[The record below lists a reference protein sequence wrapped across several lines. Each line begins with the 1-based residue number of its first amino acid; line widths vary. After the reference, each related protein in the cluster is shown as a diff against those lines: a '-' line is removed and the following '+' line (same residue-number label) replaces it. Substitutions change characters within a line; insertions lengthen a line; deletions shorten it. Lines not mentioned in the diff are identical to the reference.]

1 MDNRRRSNKHKLKN
15 TMKILEY
22 PNEIL
27 DKKTK
32 KVKKPLDA
40 EIQKLIR
47 NMKETME
54 KADGAGL
61 AAPQV
66 GESLRICTI
75 QYGGEIFA
83 MINPKITSYS
93 REKEIGEE
101 GCLSFPKQF
110 LPIKRSVKI
119 KVRYVDE
126 EGKEIKKKAE
136 DLLARIMQH
145 EIDHLDG
152 IVFIKR
158 K

>member
-1 MDNRRRSNKHKLKN
+1 MN
-15 TMKILEY
+15 ILLY
-22 PNEIL
+22 PNKIL

-40 EIQKLIR
+40 DVQKLISG
-47 NMKETME
+47 MKETME

-75 QYGGEIFA
+75 QYGGEVFA
-83 MINPKITSYS
+83 LINPKITSYS
-93 REKEIGEE
+93 REKEISEE
-101 GCLSFPKQF
+101 GCLSFPGQF
-110 LPIKRSVKI
+110 IPIKRSLKV
-119 KVRYVDE
+119 KVRYIDE
-126 EGKEIKKKAE
+126 EGKEVKKKVE
-136 DLLARIMQH
+136 GLLARIMQH

>member
-1 MDNRRRSNKHKLKN
+1 MEILK
-15 TMKILEY
+15 Y

-32 KVKKPLDA
+32 KVKNPLDA
-40 EIQKLIR
+40 EVQKLIKDI
-47 NMKETME
+47 KETME
-54 KADGAGL
+54 KSDGAGL

-66 GESLRICTI
+66 GESLRICVI
-75 QYGGEIFA
+75 QYGGEVFA

-93 REKEIGEE
+93 REKETHEE
-101 GCLSFPKQF
+101 GCLSFPGQF

-119 KVRYVDE
+119 KVRYIDE
-126 EGKEIKKKAE
+126 SGKEIKKKAE
-136 DLLARIMQH
+136 GLLSRIMQH

>member
-1 MDNRRRSNKHKLKN
+1 MEIIK
-15 TMKILEY
+15 Y
-22 PNEIL
+22 PNKIL

-32 KVKKPLDA
+32 KVKNPLDPK
-40 EIQKLIR
+40 IQKLIKD
-47 NMKETME
+47 MKETME

-75 QYGGEIFA
+75 QYSGDIFA

-101 GCLSFPKQF
+101 GCLSFPRQF
-110 LPIKRSVKI
+110 FPIKRSVKI
-119 KVRYVDE
+119 KVRYIDE
-126 EGKEIKKKAE
+126 EGRDVKKKTE

-145 EIDHLDG
+145 EIDHLNG
-152 IVFIKR
+152 IVFTKR

>member
-1 MDNRRRSNKHKLKN
+1 ME
-15 TMKILEY
+15 ILIY
-22 PNEIL
+22 PNKIL

-32 KVKKPLDA
+32 KVKDPLGT
-40 EIQKLIR
+40 ETQKLIR
-47 NMKETME
+47 SMKEIME

-66 GESLRICTI
+66 GESLRICII
-75 QYGGEIFA
+75 QHGGEIFT

-93 REKEIGEE
+93 REKEIHEE
-101 GCLSFPKQF
+101 GCLSFPGQF

-126 EGKEIKKKAE
+126 NGKEIKKKV
-136 DLLARIMQH
+136 DGLLSRIMQH

>member
-1 MDNRRRSNKHKLKN
+1 MEIIK
-15 TMKILEY
+15 Y
-22 PNEIL
+22 PNKIL

-32 KVKKPLDA
+32 KVKNPLDPK
-40 EIQKLIR
+40 IQKLIKD
-47 NMKETME
+47 MKETME

-75 QYGGEIFA
+75 QYGGDIFA

-101 GCLSFPKQF
+101 GCLSFPRQF
-110 LPIKRSVKI
+110 FPIKRSVKI
-119 KVRYVDE
+119 KVRYIDE
-126 EGKEIKKKAE
+126 EGRDVKKKTE

-145 EIDHLDG
+145 EIDHLNG
-152 IVFIKR
+152 IVFTKR

>member
-1 MDNRRRSNKHKLKN
+1 MEIIK
-15 TMKILEY
+15 Y
-22 PNEIL
+22 PSKIL

-32 KVKKPLDA
+32 KVKNALDA
-40 EIQKLIR
+40 EIKNLIKG
-47 NMKETME
+47 MKEIME
-54 KADGAGL
+54 IAGGAGL
-61 AAPQV
+61 AAPQI

-75 QYGGEIFA
+75 QYGGEVFA

-101 GCLSFPKQF
+101 GCLSFPGQF
-110 LPIKRSVKI
+110 FPVKRSSKI
-119 KVRYVDE
+119 KVRYLDE
-126 EGKEIKKKAE
+126 EGKELKKKVE
-136 DLLARIMQH
+136 GLLARIMQH

>member
-1 MDNRRRSNKHKLKN
+1 MEIIK
-15 TMKILEY
+15 Y
-22 PNEIL
+22 PNKIL

-32 KVKKPLDA
+32 KVKKPLDE
-40 EIQKLIR
+40 EIQKLIKS
-47 NMKETME
+47 MKETME
-54 KADGAGL
+54 KSDGAGL

-66 GESLRICTI
+66 GESLRICAI
-75 QYGGEIFA
+75 QYGGEVFA

-93 REKEIGEE
+93 REKEISDE
-101 GCLSFPKQF
+101 GCLSFPGQF
-110 LPIKRSVKI
+110 FPIKRSVKV

-126 EGKEIKKKAE
+126 EGKETKKKVE
-136 DLLARIMQH
+136 GLLARIMQH

>member
-1 MDNRRRSNKHKLKN
+1 MEIIK
-15 TMKILEY
+15 Y
-22 PNEIL
+22 PNKIL

-32 KVKKPLDA
+32 KVKKPLDE
-40 EIQKLIR
+40 EIQKLIKE
-47 NMKETME
+47 MKEAME

-66 GESLRICTI
+66 GESLRICAI
-75 QYGGEIFA
+75 QYGGEVFA

-101 GCLSFPKQF
+101 GCLSFPGQF
-110 LPIKRSVKI
+110 FPIKRSAKI
-119 KVRYVDE
+119 KVRYIDE
-126 EGKEIKKKAE
+126 EGKEMKKKVE
-136 DLLARIMQH
+136 GLLARIMQH

>member
-1 MDNRRRSNKHKLKN
+1 
-15 TMKILEY
+15 MKILEY
-22 PNEIL
+22 PNKIL
-27 DKKTK
+27 DKKTR
-32 KVKKPLDA
+32 KVKKPLDV

-47 NMKETME
+47 NMKETMK

-61 AAPQV
+61 AAPQI

-110 LPIKRSVKI
+110 FPIKRSIKI
-119 KVRYVDE
+119 KVRYVNE